1 MSYRVVKYF
10 TDLTDNNHAYN
21 TGDTFPRDGLIVPK
35 SRISELCSS
44 NNKLGQPVI
53 EKIGG
58 EEPVE
63 SVPVNEVEDSSEKQ
77 YTEEELENMTT
88 KEIKTVAAERG
99 YKITKNS
106 KFDVIAQFM
115 KAQKKR

>member
-1 MSYRVVKYF
+1 MYRVVKYF

-21 TGDTFPRDGLIVPK
+21 TGDTFPRDGLIVPE
-35 SRISELCSS
+35 SRINELCSA

>member
-1 MSYRVVKYF
+1 MYRVVKYF

-21 TGDTFPRDGLIVPK
+21 TGDTFPRDGLIVPE
-35 SRISELCSS
+35 SRINELCSA

-53 EKIGG
+53 EKIG

-77 YTEEELENMTT
+77 YTEDDLENMTT
-88 KEIKTVAAERG
+88 KEIKALAADRG

-106 KFDVIAQFM
+106 KFDVIAQFL
-115 KAQKKR
+115 KQQGKR